1 VTGARQ
7 DAAASFEPHRPRLVR
22 LAYRML
28 GSVADAEDVVQD
40 AFLRWL
46 DADRS
51 AVAVP
56 EAYLV
61 RVATRLC
68 LDVLKSA
75 RRRRETYIGPWL
87 PEPVVEPDG
96 EFDDDVTLPLLI
108 ALERLSPL
116 ERAAF
121 LLHDVFGISFDEV
134 AASIGRDAPATRQ
147 LAARARQHVHDARPR
162 FTVDRQKGLDLA
174 AAFFTASRSGDL
186 SALKAMLA
194 DDVTLTGDGGG
205 KRPAGMEPYVGLAAV
220 MWVLERVVAAVF
232 AGHRSELVRYCLIN
246 GLPGFVTLEPDGM
259 LQTTALDIR
268 DGRIAGIY
276 VVRNPDKL
284 RHLEATMH

>member
-1 VTGARQ
+1 MMQRQ
-7 DAAASFEPHRPRLVR
+7 GDAAASFEPFRPKLRRV
-22 LAYRML
+22 AYRML

-51 AVAVP
+51 EIATP

-61 RVATRLC
+61 RVITRLC

-87 PEPVVEPDG
+87 PEPVVEAEAD
-96 EFDDDVTLPLLI
+96 FDDDVTLPLLV

-121 LLHDVFGISFDEV
+121 LLHDVFGMPFEEV
-134 AASIGRDAPATRQ
+134 AASIGRDTPATRQ
-147 LAARARQHVHDARPR
+147 LAARARRHVHDARPR
-162 FTVDRQKGLDLA
+162 FAVDRQKGLDLA
-174 AAFFTASRSGDL
+174 AAFFAASRSGDL

-205 KRPAGMEPYVGLAAV
+205 KRPAATEPFTGLAAV
-220 MWVLERVVAAVF
+220 LNVLQRVAASAF
-232 AGHRSELVRYCLIN
+232 ARETSELVSYSHIN
-246 GLPGFVTLEPDGM
+246 GLPGFVTLEPDGL

-268 DGRIAGIY
+268 NGRIAGIY

-284 RHLEATMH
+284 RHLEAVRQ